1 MQSFNDFLNMFF
13 SSEYFLIVIV
23 VLAMILLMLLS
34 YLIKLQHSY
43 KNDSPIMNEENNFDI
58 IENKNDNNDSIL
70 DIEALNNTQADLV
83 LNLKVSHEVNMK
95 NPIEKYEEDEEQNAI
110 ISTKDLEK
118 IEKERDEIYGKE
130 NNAKL
135 IEEYEENQEK
145 KAIISYDELLRNAC
159 SLELNY
165 IEKPKVDEAAPV
177 IKQVEIKEQPL
188 KGVSYAAEEEYLKI
202 LKEFRMN
209 LMSNG

>member
-1 MQSFNDFLNMFF
+1 MQSFNDFLNLFF

-23 VLAMILLMLLS
+23 VLAMILLMLIS

-43 KNDSPIMNEENNFDI
+43 KTESPIMNEENNFDS
-58 IENKNDNNDSIL
+58 IENENNNNDSIL

-83 LNLKVSHEVNMK
+83 LNLKGSPEVNMK
-95 NPIEKYEEDEEQNAI
+95 NPIEKYEEDEEENAI

-135 IEEYEENQEK
+135 IEEYEQNQEK

-165 IEKPKVDEAAPV
+165 IEKPKEEEGAPV